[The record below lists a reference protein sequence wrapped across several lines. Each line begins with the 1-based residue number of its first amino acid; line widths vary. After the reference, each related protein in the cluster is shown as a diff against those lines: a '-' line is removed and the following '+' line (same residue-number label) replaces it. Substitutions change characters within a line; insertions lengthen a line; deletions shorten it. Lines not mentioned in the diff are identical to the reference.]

1 MGYRLPFFPLY
12 AAETLADGR
21 FQGWNL
27 EERGAWL
34 TLVCCAWNDG
44 DIPAAQSV
52 LARLLG
58 VGPGDMARIWS
69 AIGDRFIEAPG
80 KPGRLISPRL
90 ETERDKAEGLS
101 KLRAEAGTKG
111 AKARWDSKK
120 KVHGKR
126 MAEPSQT
133 HGNANAVAMRSHS
146 IDSHTTPTTTPT
158 TNGQTDSLWL
168 AGIAKRVAEAVG
180 EAKVS
185 VGRDPANVERSIRRV
200 VGFVGEDI
208 AVASMA
214 QIVRDEFGGQV
225 SSLAAL
231 PGWLDR
237 IPDAEWRRV
246 GGAR

>member
-34 TLVCCAWNDG
+34 TLVCCCWNDG
-44 DIPAAQSV
+44 DIPAAQST

-58 VGPGDMARIWS
+58 VGPGDMARLWS

-101 KLRAEAGTKG
+101 KIRAEAGTKG
-111 AKARWDSKK
+111 AKARWDSEKPA
-120 KVHGKR
+120 HGKR
-126 MAEPSQT
+126 IAKPSQT
-133 HGNANAVAMRSHS
+133 HGKANAVAMANDA
-146 IDSHTTPTTTPT
+146 IDSHPTITPTTTT
-158 TNGQTDSLWL
+158 IGQTDSLWL
-168 AGIAKRVAEAVG
+168 AGIAKRVAEALG
-180 EAKVS
+180 QAKVS
-185 VGRDPANVERSIRRV
+185 VGRNPGTVEASIRRIV
-200 VGFVGEDI
+200 ALAGEDA
-208 AVASMA
+208 AVLAMA
-214 QIVRDEFGGQV
+214 HIVKTELGGQV

-231 PGWLDR
+231 PGWIDR
-237 IPDAEWRRV
+237 IPDAEWVRV
-246 GGAR
+246 GAK